1 GFAHGLLDEVLAVA
15 VEGARG
21 FIEQQDGR
29 VAKDRP
35 GDGDSLPLAAGEL
48 DATLADQRVIAV
60 LELRYE
66 LVRVRPVRS
75 PDDLLGRRPH
85 DEGAD
90 TLLRRAELLI
100 ELRYPLA
107 EVVRS
112 LKERPGERRDHDE
125 ITGADDPVHP
135 GIERASHES
144 EPHQDIHHVLHAA
157 QPHD

>member
-1 GFAHGLLDEVLAVA
+1 RRHTRFSRDWSSDVCSSDLDHALADHGFAHGLLDEVLAVA

-48 DATLADQRVIAV
+48 DATLADQCVIAV

-75 PDDLLGRRPH
+75 PDDLL
-85 DEGAD
+85 
-90 TLLRRAELLI
+90 
-100 ELRYPLA
+100 
-107 EVVRS
+107 V
-112 LKERPGERRDHDE
+112 
-125 ITGADDPVHP
+125 
-135 GIERASHES
+135 
-144 EPHQDIHHVLHAA
+144 
-157 QPHD
+157 